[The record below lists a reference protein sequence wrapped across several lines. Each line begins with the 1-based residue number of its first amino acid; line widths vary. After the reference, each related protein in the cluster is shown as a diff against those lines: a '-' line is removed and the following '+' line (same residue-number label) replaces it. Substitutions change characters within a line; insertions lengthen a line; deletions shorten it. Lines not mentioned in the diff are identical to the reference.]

1 MREKIARFSI
11 YMASKGLN
19 DNQVTV
25 QCGLSQGLIGQART
39 GKSDLGNKTINK
51 ILNVYQDLNKTW
63 LLTGDGE
70 MLKGGGNVSIANS
83 PQSVGNNTGSVVYNN
98 HHTRGQTDGSDTSL
112 KPLIPPAIS
121 KQPNLDVF
129 ELIKNKRLQDT
140 TYYNTFNGFTA
151 YDMYYEV
158 KQDAMLPDYKPGDV
172 LALSAMQGDGTII
185 NGSPMLIDTYSVGFV
200 FRLVYN
206 RGEHYECRVSNKNS
220 HYEDTDIPKS
230 DVIRLYRVVGM
241 LRTGM

>member
-1 MREKIARFSI
+1 MKERILI
-11 YMASKGLN
+11 LIDYLGLN
-19 DNQVTV
+19 VSTFERN
-25 QCGLSQGLIGQART
+25 CGLSNGAVD
-39 GKSDLGNKTINK
+39 KMGNNTRRSTLDK
-51 ILNVYQDLNKTW
+51 ISNVYPVNINW